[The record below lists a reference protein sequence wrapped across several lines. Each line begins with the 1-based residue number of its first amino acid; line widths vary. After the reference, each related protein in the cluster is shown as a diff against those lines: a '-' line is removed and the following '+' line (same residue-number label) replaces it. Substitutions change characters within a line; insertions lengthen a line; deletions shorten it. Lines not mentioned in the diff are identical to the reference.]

1 MSSNHFPNLSR
12 GEPRA
17 THANASSNISRL
29 CLSPRNALCR
39 FAPSVDG
46 HASVTRVRLNDH
58 RLAPHRTNLMYLEA
72 MQRTFTSAQIQ
83 LSSETWAILRRLNKL
98 EEEMHQFAVEVSEFV
113 KRTQDDRFSNL
124 KLLSD

>member
-1 MSSNHFPNLSR
+1 M
-12 GEPRA
+12 
-17 THANASSNISRL
+17 ISTPYSWGTL
-29 CLSPRNALCR
+29 LM
-39 FAPSVDG
+39 
-46 HASVTRVRLNDH
+46 TRVTLNDQ

-98 EEEMHQFAVEVSEFV
+98 EEKMHQFAVEVSEFV
-113 KRTQDDRFSNL
+113 KRTKDDRFPNL